1 MATPRSLQ
9 ILSRCLAAL
18 VGGWGFTA
26 GLVVFGAAALVA
38 TGLPYAEAQT
48 AMYLV
53 AFVVW
58 LGVICWTFAVR
69 RVASAWLV
77 LLGGATVLGGAGL
90 WIARGLVSAGNGAGG
105 GA

>member
-1 MATPRSLQ
+1 MPVSLQ

-18 VGGWGFTA
+18 VGGWSFTA
-26 GLVVFGAAALVA
+26 GLVVFGAAALVSA
-38 TGLPYAEAQT
+38 GLPYAEAQT

-53 AFVVW
+53 AFLAW

-77 LLGGATVLGGAGL
+77 LLGGAAVLGGAGL
-90 WIARGLVSAGNGAGG
+90 WIAHGLVAVGGVG